1 MGGKAFFFQATTYA
15 GHGDLDDVCCGA
27 LHGVVHGR
35 ALAKAAELRVFGLEL
50 GNMASAAIHGLGV
63 ARLLG
68 ARHHVVEERT
78 HARVGLVVAVDH
90 VARLGH
96 RDMQRLRQAVGLLA
110 IHDAKVHG
118 LGATAQ
124 VGRYLGHRH
133 TKHARRRLGMEVL
146 ALVKGAH
153 QVLVTREMC
162 QQTQL
167 DLRVVHRQKDA
178 SLACRKRRLDG
189 TPQLRARRNVLQI
202 RVARRQTPRRGDGLV
217 VRGVHT
223 TVTAAQRAQRV
234 QIG

>member
-1 MGGKAFFFQATTYA
+1 MATA
-15 GHGDLDDVCCGA
+15 PV
-27 LHGVVHGR
+27 
-35 ALAKAAELRVFGLEL
+35 
-50 GNMASAAIHGLGV
+50 HGLGV

-68 ARHHVVEERT
+68 ARYHVVEERA
-78 HARVGLVVAVDH
+78 HARIGLVVAVDH
-90 VARLGH
+90 ATRLGH

-153 QVLVTREMC
+153 QMLVAREMRE
-162 QQTQL
+162 QTQL
-167 DLRVVHRQKDA
+167 NLRVVHRQKDA
-178 SLACRKRRLDG
+178 ALACRKRRLDG
-189 TPQLRARRNVLQI
+189 TAQLRARRDVLQVRI
-202 RVARRQTPRRGDGLV
+202 ARGQTPRCRDGLV
-217 VRGVHT
+217 VRGVH
-223 TVTAAQRAQRV
+223 AAVASTQRAQRV

>member
-1 MGGKAFFFQATTYA
+1 MTT
-15 GHGDLDDVCCGA
+15 
-27 LHGVVHGR
+27 
-35 ALAKAAELRVFGLEL
+35 AAV
-50 GNMASAAIHGLGV
+50 HGLGV

-96 RDMQRLRQAVGLLA
+96 RDMQRLRQAVGLLT

-124 VGRYLGHRH
+124 IGRYLGHRH

-153 QVLVTREMC
+153 QVLVTREMRE
-162 QQTQL
+162 QTQL

-189 TPQLRARRNVLQI
+189 TAQLRARRDVLQV
-202 RVARRQTPRRGDGLV
+202 RVARGQTPRCRDGLV
-217 VRGVHT
+217 VRSVY
-223 TVTAAQRAQRV
+223 AAVASA
-234 QIG
+234 

>member
-1 MGGKAFFFQATTYA
+1 MHLQNHVGGKVLFFQTAAHT
-15 GHGDLDDVCCGA
+15 GHGDLDDVGRGS

-35 ALAKAAELRVFGLEL
+35 AFAKAAELRIFGLEL
-50 GNMASAAIHGLGV
+50 RNVATTAVHGLGI

-68 ARHHVVEERT
+68 TRHHVVEERT

-96 RDMQRLRQAVGLLA
+96 RDVQRLRQAVSLLT

-118 LGATAQ
+118 LGAAAQ
-124 VGRYLGHRH
+124 VGRHLGHRH
-133 TKHARRRLGMEVL
+133 AKHARGRLGMKVL
-146 ALVKGAH
+146 TLVKGAH
-153 QVLVTREMC
+153 QVLVSRKMR

-167 DLRVVHRQKDA
+167 NLRVVHRQKDA
-178 SLACRKRRLDG
+178 SLARRERRLDG

-202 RVARRQTPRRGDGLV
+202 GVARRQAPRRGDGLV

-223 TVTAAQRAQRV
+223 PVTTAQRT
-234 QIG
+234 

>member
-1 MGGKAFFFQATTYA
+1 MGGKAFFFQTAAYA
-15 GHGDLDDVCCGA
+15 GHRDLDDVGGGS

-35 ALAKAAELRVFGLEL
+35 ALAKAAELRIFSLEL
-50 GNMASAAIHGLGV
+50 RNVATAAVHGLGV

-68 ARHHVVEERT
+68 TRHHVVEERA

-90 VARLGH
+90 ATRLGH
-96 RDMQRLRQAVGLLA
+96 RDVQRLRQTVGLLA
-110 IHDAKVHG
+110 VHDAKVHG
-118 LGATAQ
+118 LGAAAQ
-124 VGRYLGHRH
+124 VGRYLGHGNA
-133 TKHARRRLGMEVL
+133 KHACGRLGVEVL

-153 QVLVTREMC
+153 QVLVTRKMC

-189 TPQLRARRNVLQI
+189 TAQLRASRNILQI
-202 RVARRQTPRRGDGLV
+202 GVARRQTPRRGDGLV

-223 TVTAAQRAQRV
+223 AVTTA
-234 QIG
+234 

>member
-1 MGGKAFFFQATTYA
+1 M
-15 GHGDLDDVCCGA
+15 
-27 LHGVVHGR
+27 VHGR

-50 GNMASAAIHGLGV
+50 RNMTTAAVHGLGV

-68 ARHHVVEERT
+68 ACHHVVEERA

-90 VARLGH
+90 VACLGH

-189 TPQLRARRNVLQI
+189 TTQLRARRDVLQV
-202 RVARRQTPRRGDGLV
+202 RVARGQTPRCRDGLV
-217 VRGVHT
+217 VRSVYA
-223 TVTAAQRAQRV
+223 TVTTA
-234 QIG
+234 